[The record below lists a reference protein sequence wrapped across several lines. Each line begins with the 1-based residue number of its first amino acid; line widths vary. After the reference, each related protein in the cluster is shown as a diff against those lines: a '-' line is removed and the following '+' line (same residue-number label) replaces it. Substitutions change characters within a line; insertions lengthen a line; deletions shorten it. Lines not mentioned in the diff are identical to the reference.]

1 LENKTIKKAYVNVVL
16 LLFGSTY
23 GNSLA
28 ELKISMNIHLN

>member
-23 GNSLA
+23 GNSSV
-28 ELKISMNIHLN
+28 ESSVRRI